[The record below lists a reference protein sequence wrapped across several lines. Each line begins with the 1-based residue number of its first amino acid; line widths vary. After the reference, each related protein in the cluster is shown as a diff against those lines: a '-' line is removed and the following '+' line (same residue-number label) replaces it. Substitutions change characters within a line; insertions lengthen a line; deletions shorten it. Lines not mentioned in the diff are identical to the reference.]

1 MRVVYICIVSI
12 LLFGGCSATVKGVK
26 QDSKESYDTVK
37 GGVHDSR
44 MGWRQDIKITLL
56 RRRF

>member
-26 QDSKESYDTVK
+26 QDSKESYDTAK
-37 GGVHDSR
+37 GGVPDGA
-44 MGWRQDIKITLL
+44 GWVGDKTSK
-56 RRRF
+56 